1 MRKIVFTFLIVL
13 FVTTNNTQA
22 QGINFEHI
30 SLDEALTKAASEDKL
45 VFIDFYTV
53 WCAPCKVMSKN
64 IFPLPEVGE
73 AYNKNFI
80 SIKLD
85 AEKEGALAAKKY
97 NVSSYPTLAFIN
109 SSGKLVYKDTGSQ
122 SAESFINLGKKAIA
136 SLSSEFSLE
145 KLQQEFPNKQNDEHF
160 LKIYVEKMIEYG
172 QSPVHGIEAWL
183 TVQTEIKEDDVDMM
197 EYLMKHNNYLLLNSK
212 AEQILKANF
221 DEYMDI
227 ATRAEERELKTF
239 HLKFIKNTRDF
250 AIKTKDAEL
259 MRSFI
264 DTWKQ
269 LPDRYRRGNPTE
281 YELIYL
287 AILQDY
293 DGYKKL
299 AQEYISGII
308 NAKPITQIQKEDAEY
323 FKKFQKNYKNNYS
336 FSREKTME
344 KLKSHGKTAGEN
356 IKTITKI
363 GHTYLKLTK
372 KKKDYK
378 VLENWIEYGYELSPN
393 SFYIDNLK
401 ADMLYKKGK
410 TKKAIALKKLALEK
424 WPEDKV
430 RPSKL
435 YELEKMQKGETL

>member
-30 SLDEALTKAASEDKL
+30 SLDEALAKAASEDKL
-45 VFIDFYTV
+45 VFVDFYTV
-53 WCAPCKVMSKN
+53 WCAPCKVMSKK

-85 AEKEGALAAKKY
+85 AEKKGALAAKKY

-172 QSPVHGIEAWL
+172 QSPIHGIEAWL

-269 LPDRYRRGNPTE
+269 LPNRYRRGNPTE

-287 AILQDY
+287 AILEDY

-308 NAKPITQIQKEDAEY
+308 NAKPIAQIQKEDAEY
-323 FKKFQKNYKNNYS
+323 FETFQKNYKTNYS
-336 FSREKTME
+336 INREQTME
-344 KLKSHGKTAGEN
+344 KLKSHGKIAGEN
-356 IKTITKI
+356 IETITKI

-378 VLENWIEYGYELSPN
+378 VLESWIEYGYELVPN
-393 SFYIDNLK
+393 SFYINDLK

-410 TKKAIALKKLALEK
+410 TKQAIALKKIAVEK
-424 WPEDKV
+424 WIDSKT
-430 RPSKL
+430 RPSKA

>member
-30 SLDEALTKAASEDKL
+30 SLDEALAKAASEDKL
-45 VFIDFYTV
+45 VFVDFYTV
-53 WCAPCKVMSKN
+53 WCAPCKVMSKK
-64 IFPLPEVGE
+64 IFSLPEVGE

-85 AEKEGALAAKKY
+85 AEKKGALAAKKY

-172 QSPVHGIEAWL
+172 QSPIHGIEAWL

-239 HLKFIKNTRDF
+239 HLKLIKNTRDL

-269 LPDRYRRGNPTE
+269 LPNRYRRGNPTE

-287 AILQDY
+287 AILEDY

-308 NAKPITQIQKEDAEY
+308 NAKPIAQIQKEDAKY
-323 FKKFQKNYKNNYS
+323 FETFQKNYKTNYS
-336 FSREKTME
+336 LNREQTME
-344 KLKSHGKTAGEN
+344 KLKNHGKTAGEN
-356 IKTITKI
+356 IETITKI

-378 VLENWIEYGYELSPN
+378 VLESWIEYGYELAPN
-393 SFYIDNLK
+393 SFYINNLK

-410 TKKAIALKKLALEK
+410 TKQAIALKKIAVEK
-424 WPEDKV
+424 WIDGKT
-430 RPSKL
+430 RPSKA